1 MNDSNSSNLT
11 FLQTLL
17 QRCANQRLA
26 FKCAALLLAIALLL
40 LAGLGKLN
48 APMLLI
54 TNAPLLLV
62 ALMDA
67 AVSAQERRCF
77 TLLAKLAENGN
88 SNKLSAAELAWPL
101 APEDAGTSAQRTVLA
116 FLSLS
121 VWPFYLALGGIVAA
135 GAASIA
141 PKSPMLAS
149 AAHSA
154 GCGSSGCGGGAAGC
168 GGGAGG
174 GGCGGAGGCGGG
186 CGASSS
192 ASLPK
197 SSSANP
203 QSQSGF
209 GAPHTQVPGTQ
220 GTQSGQPRPGFFPIT
235 PAQGNRPVNIQQ
247 QPINVMPQQGSPVL
261 VPVQPTNPQPDTI
274 QLQKPVSAPQ
284 SLQSLT
290 TPKPASS
297 APAPP

>member
-1 MNDSNSSNLT
+1 MNDSAPPNFA

-26 FKCAALLLAIALLL
+26 FKTAAVLLAVALLL

-48 APMLLI
+48 GQMLLI
-54 TNAPLLLV
+54 TTAPLLLL

-88 SNKLSAAELAWPL
+88 SSKLKAADLAWPL
-101 APEDAGTSAQRTVLA
+101 APEAAGVGLQRTVLA

-141 PKSPMLAS
+141 QKSPLLAS
-149 AAHSA
+149 VAHSA
-154 GCGSSGCGGGAAGC
+154 GCGSGGCGGGAAGC

-174 GGCGGAGGCGGG
+174 AGCSGAGGCGAGG
-186 CGASSS
+186 CGAS
-192 ASLPK
+192 K
-197 SSSANP
+197 SP
-203 QSQSGF
+203 QAAMQNSPSTSGV
-209 GAPHTQVPGTQ
+209 GVLRPQV
-220 GTQSGQPRPGFFPIT
+220 QSGQLRPGFFPVT
-235 PAQGNRPVNIQQ
+235 PTQGNRPAIAQ
-247 QPINVMPQQGSPVL
+247 QPNITIKPQQAGPGAAI
-261 VPVQPTNPQPDTI
+261 PVQATKPTPNTI
-274 QLQKPVSAPQ
+274 QIQKPANAVLSTPPQ
-284 SLQSLT
+284 IVPA
-290 TPKPASS
+290 TPKDAGGTPTL
-297 APAPP
+297 PK